1 MHCFFLS
8 FSKHGLVAGLFLL
21 LLFDNFLTLF
31 VLCLLAF
38 IWSLSGSIAGA
49 FLFLYTMA
57 IFLKENAVNNISKG
71 NNSKLDVSLNV
82 YLN

>member
-1 MHCFFLS
+1 MHALFLFL
-8 FSKHGLVAGLFLL
+8 FSKHGSVAGLFLL
-21 LLFDNFLTLF
+21 LLFDNFLILF

-49 FLFLYTMA
+49 FFLYTMA

-71 NNSKLDVSLNV
+71 NNFKLDVSLNV